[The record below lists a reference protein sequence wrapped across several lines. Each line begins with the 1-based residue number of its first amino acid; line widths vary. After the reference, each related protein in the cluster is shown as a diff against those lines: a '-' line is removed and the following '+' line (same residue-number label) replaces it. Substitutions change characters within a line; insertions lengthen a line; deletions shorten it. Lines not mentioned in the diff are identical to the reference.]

1 MTPATALAPV
11 VAGAFVLVALL
22 GGSSPAA
29 EHGQDPTTPD
39 LLSSAHPTP
48 ARTTVRDTAYAAAE
62 VRRTLVETD
71 TAALTSSTCD
81 GCVGESTT
89 LHVLYAPAARR
100 ARLDNVANAWAQEC
114 RGCTGTALSVQV
126 VVLDGHPVTAPSNR
140 ALALTAACEDCRTS
154 ALAFQVVLVGDPA
167 APMSAAELAALRAWV
182 DGQAALLRASVSGP
196 PPVPPTT
203 PTPTTDPTPTPSLT
217 PEPATSVPGSPSPT
231 RPTTDTRPSAPHKAH
246 ARRDPASA
254 LGQLQG
260 LLSSALDARVVAADV
275 EVSR

>member
-89 LHVLYAPAARR
+89 LHVLYAPDEPPTPGRRSAAGAPARR
-100 ARLDNVANAWAQEC
+100 SRSRSSCW
-114 RGCTGTALSVQV
+114 T
-126 VVLDGHPVTAPSNR
+126 VTRSR
-140 ALALTAACEDCRTS
+140 H
-154 ALAFQVVLVGDPA
+154 
-167 APMSAAELAALRAWV
+167 
-182 DGQAALLRASVSGP
+182 
-196 PPVPPTT
+196 
-203 PTPTTDPTPTPSLT
+203 
-217 PEPATSVPGSPSPT
+217 PATVPS
-231 RPTTDTRPSAPHKAH
+231 H
-246 ARRDPASA
+246 
-254 LGQLQG
+254 
-260 LLSSALDARVVAADV
+260 
-275 EVSR
+275 